1 MAAEKEPKS
10 SEAEVPIQEALRFY
24 ERRCYYFF
32 SGVIGITGCDPP
44 VAFGPGVTP
53 ALLSVEPFEL
63 LVAVVSELVLAPFVG
78 PLPASFA
85 VAAPVPGELVQRQ
98 GGGASSGA
106 WLGQMSG
113 AAARCRS
120 LTSRRPTSCRPARS

>member
-63 LVAVVSELVLAPFVG
+63 LVAVVSELVLAPSWARCRRR
-78 PLPASFA
+78 LRSRLRSLASLCNA
-85 VAAPVPGELVQRQ
+85 RAAERVPVPG
-98 GGGASSGA
+98 SGK
-106 WLGQMSG
+106 
-113 AAARCRS
+113 CREP
-120 LTSRRPTSCRPARS
+120 LPDVDR